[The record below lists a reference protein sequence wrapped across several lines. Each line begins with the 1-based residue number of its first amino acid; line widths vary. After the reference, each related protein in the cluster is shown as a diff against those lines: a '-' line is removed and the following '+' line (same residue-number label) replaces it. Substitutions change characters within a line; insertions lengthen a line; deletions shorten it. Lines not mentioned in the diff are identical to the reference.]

1 MKKNKYL
8 ERCEKLLPEIELKAN
23 QLINSLKEYGFKIK
37 KPYIENLEDPKI
49 ELVLIKFNIIIV
61 YQGRNIVNVEFVACP
76 VDKKKFEYSAYILEG
91 KADTLLMRNFIT
103 EMHEMFKKKYYSF
116 DDMAKSFLNRNKET
130 FVSFR
135 NLINR

>member
-8 ERCEKLLPEIELKAN
+8 ELCEKLLPEIELKAN

-61 YQGRNIVNVEFVACP
+61 YQRINIVNVEFVACP
-76 VDKKKFEYSAYILEG
+76 VDEKKFRYSAYILEG

-103 EMHEMFKKKYYSF
+103 EMHEMSKKEYYSF